1 MISRKVDGFSSA
13 HLVANPSIAPSE
25 ARDNIR
31 MMIYMAG

>member
-31 MMIYMAG
+31 VVIDMAG